1 MNESTATMNDLPPEV
16 MKNIFGYVGK
26 GNFCFLGLV
35 SKDFCYDYLTL
46 DVIED
51 RNAHKLNFMLALDR
65 NKLTTVDA
73 ASSSLDVGNN
83 KRKVTNDGSSNHAK
97 IVERQKKTYAAAVKA
112 QNEECVK
119 EMKQHVT
126 AASSH

>member
-1 MNESTATMNDLPPEV
+1 MHSLLDLS
-16 MKNIFGYVGK
+16 I
-26 GNFCFLGLV
+26 LRTI
-35 SKDFCYDYLTL
+35 S
-46 DVIED
+46 
-51 RNAHKLNFMLALDR
+51 
-65 NKLTTVDA
+65 
-73 ASSSLDVGNN
+73 VGNN

-97 IVERQKKTYAAAVKA
+97 IVERQKKTYAAEVKA